1 MCMCAGFCMCVCVC
15 FSCVC
20 ATNSEALT
28 LCLRRRESEFPVI
41 HPATASS
48 CPVMILPLTR
58 LYGER
63 PSVEFTVLI
72 ISSLRLLFWQLKKD
86 LKTTEKIDNN
96 IYRLGLYSTQYTHT
110 QTTHTHTQERYMY
123 TLQTQLTIQVSCQQW
138 PPDRAQC
145 WICSCVEC
153 HFSSRSCSDTSGQPL
168 QHCSGRW
175 HSY

>member
-1 MCMCAGFCMCVCVC
+1 MCAGFCMFVCAFHVCV
-15 FSCVC
+15 SVVC

-63 PSVEFTVLI
+63 FSVEFTVFI

-86 LKTTEKIDNN
+86 FKKTEQIDNAV
-96 IYRLGLYSTQYTHT
+96 YEDLHL
-110 QTTHTHTQERYMY
+110 
-123 TLQTQLTIQVSCQQW
+123 
-138 PPDRAQC
+138 
-145 WICSCVEC
+145 
-153 HFSSRSCSDTSGQPL
+153 
-168 QHCSGRW
+168 
-175 HSY
+175 